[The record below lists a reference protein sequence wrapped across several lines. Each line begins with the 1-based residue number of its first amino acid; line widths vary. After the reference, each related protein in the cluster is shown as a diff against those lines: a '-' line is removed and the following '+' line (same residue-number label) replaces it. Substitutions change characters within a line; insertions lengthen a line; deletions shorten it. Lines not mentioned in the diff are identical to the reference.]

1 MEQIKIGTC
10 IPGKVA
16 EKWLP
21 AMKNYD
27 FECFAVNFHMT
38 YGEIDIRELAPKVQ
52 DILAGTG
59 KTVTTLGYYCNALE
73 NESQRRD
80 LEYAIDNA
88 HLYGGDWEMTSH
100 LHALKYLKFCR
111 GGDFVPNP
119 WDEK

>member
-88 HLYGGDWEMTSH
+88 HLYGGDWEMTSQ